1 MHAIRQ
7 YEFGPAENLRFEE
20 VHDPTPGEGQVLVEV
35 EAAGVHLIDTTIRSG
50 SPGPFPPPRLP
61 MTPGREVAGRVGG
74 IGPGVD
80 PAWLGRRVVAHLG
93 MTSGGYA
100 SRAVAAVASL
110 HEIPEQL
117 SAPAAVAMIGTGR
130 TAVGVLRLARL
141 TDADAVLVTGAAG
154 GLGTLLVQAAQRAG
168 ALVVGA
174 AGGPDKVA
182 RVQRNGADIA
192 ADYLDPGWADK
203 VRAEL
208 GERDLTVV
216 LDGVGGEQGRAAL
229 ELLAPLGRF
238 LIFGGSAGAPTQL
251 TTQDLYARGIIASS
265 AIGPAMLK
273 VAGSLRP
280 LEEQA
285 LRDAA
290 EGWLTPAITTFP
302 LAEATRAHTAL
313 ETRATTGKVVLLP

>member
-7 YEFGPAENLRFEE
+7 YEFGPAENLRYEE
-20 VHDPTPGEGQVLVEV
+20 VPDPIPGEGQVLIEV

-74 IGPGVD
+74 TGPGVD
-80 PAWLGRRVVAHLG
+80 PAWRGRRVVAHLG

-110 HEIPEQL
+110 HEIPEPL
-117 SAPAAVAMIGTGR
+117 TAPAAVAMIGTGR
-130 TAVGVLRLARL
+130 TAVGVLRLAQLR
-141 TDADAVLVTGAAG
+141 DSDAVLVTGAAG

-182 RVQRNGADIA
+182 LVQRNGADIA
-192 ADYLDPGWADK
+192 ADYREPGWAEK

-216 LDGVGGEQGRAAL
+216 LDGVGGAEGRAAL

-238 LIFGGSAGAPTQL
+238 LIFGGSAGTPTQL

-265 AIGPAMLK
+265 AIGPAMMK
-273 VAGSLRP
+273 VGGGLRP

-290 EGWLTPAITTFP
+290 EGWFTPAITTFP
-302 LAEATRAHTAL
+302 LAEAARAHTAL
-313 ETRATTGKVVLLP
+313 ETRATTGKVVLTS

>member
-7 YEFGPAENLRFEE
+7 YEFGPAENLRHEE
-20 VHDPTPGEGQVLVEV
+20 VPDPVPGEGQVLIEV

-50 SPGPFPPPRLP
+50 SPGPFPPPQLP
-61 MTPGREVAGRVGG
+61 MTPGREVAGLVGAT
-74 IGPGVD
+74 GPGVD
-80 PAWLGRRVVAHLG
+80 PAWRGRRVVAHLG
-93 MTSGGYA
+93 MTNGGYA

-110 HEIPEQL
+110 HEIPGQM

-130 TAVGVLRLARL
+130 TAVAVLRLAQLR
-141 TDADAVLVTGAAG
+141 DSDAVLVTSAAG

-168 ALVVGA
+168 ALVVGV

-182 RVQRNGADIA
+182 RVQRNGADLT
-192 ADYLDPGWADK
+192 ADYREPGWADK

-216 LDGVGGEQGRAAL
+216 LDGVGGAEGRAAL

-238 LIFGGSAGAPTQL
+238 LIFGGSAGTPTQL
-251 TTQDLYARGIIASS
+251 TTQDLYARGIVASS
-265 AIGPAMLK
+265 AIGPAMMK
-273 VAGSLRP
+273 IAGGLRP

-290 EGWLTPAITTFP
+290 EGWLTPALTTFP
-302 LAEATRAHTAL
+302 LADAARAHTAL
-313 ETRATTGKVVLLP
+313 QTRATTGKVVLIP